1 MIATF
6 VGVLSAAAIAI
17 LFLTLLTL
25 QQISYFQDEFDYM
38 EVRAE
43 ELRRELT
50 FAVRELARIGH
61 EPCSPEFRSA
71 LLATELQTSIVKD
84 IGFLRDDWLLCTST
98 MGRLPEPIPPA
109 EPDIVTKRGWRIWVD
124 VPLAMTDMRS
134 SAHVLSQEDVP
145 RFNFVVGTD
154 VLELGRRPNSDS
166 AIHILDRDG
175 SFVRLRGRED
185 LPAPMAAVGA
195 HFTLRRAVVSLSGCF
210 AAAPA
215 ICVTF
220 GSGLFSPFRN
230 SAATGVLMLIAAILG
245 VASAKGTYRFL
256 RKCTR
261 FRHRF
266 WRGFGSDRFV
276 NAYQPIV
283 DHGSGRIVG
292 CEVLA
297 RWRDENGRI
306 RYPDRF
312 LHHVKAA
319 RRTREMLG
327 FIVGNAFADLPAC
340 FTDER
345 VKVSFNVT
353 ANDFHTQDL
362 VALFAPY
369 QRKHPGFQIYLELV
383 EDELGDIDVIR
394 RQIRDLHNHDIKV
407 SIDDFGTGYSSLS
420 YLSELG
426 ADELKID
433 RSFLND
439 VAVGSIKSELVR
451 RIIAIAK
458 LLNMSCVVEGVESET
473 QANWLAE
480 AGADWM
486 QGYLFAPPLER
497 PALEAF
503 LARPDAALSDTARYE
518 GLPASG
524 VAVGDIS
531 ARHADL
537 VTYH

>member
-1 MIATF
+1 MIATIT
-6 VGVLSAAAIAI
+6 GILSAAVVAV
-17 LFLTLLTL
+17 LFVTLLAL
-25 QQISYFQDEFDYM
+25 QQVSFFQDEFDYM

-43 ELRRELT
+43 ELRRGLA
-50 FAVRELARIGH
+50 FAIGDLERIEH
-61 EPCSPEFRSA
+61 ERCSATFRSA
-71 LLATELQTSIVKD
+71 LLTTELKTSIVKD
-84 IGFLRDDWLLCTST
+84 IGFLRDDWLVCTST
-98 MGRLPEPIPPA
+98 LGLLPDPVPPA
-109 EPDIVTKRGWRIWVD
+109 EPDIVTGRGWRIWVD
-124 VPLAMTDMRS
+124 VPLAMTNMSS
-134 SAHVLSQEDVP
+134 SAHVLSHVDLPQ
-145 RFNFVVGTD
+145 FNFVVGTD
-154 VLELGRRPNSDS
+154 VLELGRRPNGDS
-166 AIHILDRDG
+166 AIHVLDRDG
-175 SFVRLRGRED
+175 RLIKLRGLED
-185 LPAPMAAVGA
+185 LPSPMTAVGA
-195 HFTLRRAVVSLSGCF
+195 HVALHGAVVTLSGCM
-210 AAAPA
+210 AATPA

-220 GSGLFSPFRN
+220 GSGLSSLLRN
-230 SAATGVLMLIAAILG
+230 PAATAVLVLIAAILG
-245 VASAKGTYRFL
+245 LFSAKGIYRLL
-256 RKCTR
+256 RKRTR

-266 WRGFGSDRFV
+266 WRGFRPDRFV
-276 NAYQPIV
+276 NAYQPIL

-306 RYPDRF
+306 RSPDRF

-319 RRTREMLG
+319 KRTREMLG

-340 FTDER
+340 FGDER

-369 QRKHPGFQIYLELV
+369 QAKHPGVMIYLELV
-383 EDELGDIDVIR
+383 EDELGDIGVIR
-394 RQIRDLHNHDIKV
+394 RQIRDLHRHDIKV

-458 LLNMSCVVEGVESET
+458 LLNMSCVVEGVESES
-473 QANWLAE
+473 QAAWLAE

-486 QGYLFAPPLER
+486 QGYLFAPPLDR
-497 PALEAF
+497 AALEAF
-503 LARPDAALSDTARYE
+503 LARPDAAHSDAVRHE
-518 GLPASG
+518 SVPAPRIG
-524 VAVGDIS
+524 VGDVS
-531 ARHADL
+531 ARRADL